1 MKAHKKNKS
10 REIARNR
17 YWSKHEKQTYRCPD
31 CDRSV
36 DEIKGTFEVHHKN
49 GSAYDNRMQNLI
61 GLCGLCHALREDKKP
76 SKDEIRQLVSSLSS
90 SPDESTDASAAEVLD
105 AAVGYLSE
113 WYETHKQTKNVEW
126 AQESLDISSGW
137 GPTDAN
143 PKTEREVLMYHAGAE
158 RILRK
163 FRFLADD
170 ETDE

>member
-10 REIARNR
+10 REIARDR

-76 SKDEIRQLVSSLSS
+76 SKDEIRQLVSCLSS
-90 SPDESTDASAAEVLD
+90 GSGESTGAPAADVLN
-105 AAVGYLSE
+105 AAVDYLSE
-113 WYETHKQTKNVEW
+113 WYDTHKHTKNVEY
-126 AQESLDISSGW
+126 AQKSLDIGSGW
-137 GPTDAN
+137 APTDAQ

-158 RILRK
+158 RVLRQ
-163 FRFLADD
+163 FRELADD
-170 ETDE
+170 DMSE